1 MRAGIRERLSQQI
14 PTIGGRIYEAHE
26 SAATLDKPYILL
38 IQGTESTDTDWTG
51 YSALFECWPSVS
63 QQSEF
68 ADVDELANLIVEAL
82 DGQALVDPVSQV
94 EFTCRYEGTVG
105 ADKVDADRDVITR
118 GLRFLVIGAR
128 AAEETVQDDWLDA
141 LCDWTLSTLGDPEW
155 QAYGNQWPA
164 NYTRPSV
171 LWRWDSFETV
181 AGSRVSTV
189 EVRKKAIG
197 HVVGRSLNEQT
208 TTIAA
213 LTQSLSEAV
222 KIPLNPLERRYLT
235 VSAPNVDL
243 TRDAVTEGQIY
254 ATFSRKIERYAEQGP
269 LMREVR
275 IQPNPNS

>member
-38 IQGTESTDTDWTG
+38 IQGTESDTDWTG

-63 QQSEF
+63 QQSDF

-105 ADKVDADRDVITR
+105 GDKVDADRDVITR

-208 TTIAA
+208 TTVAA

-222 KIPLNPLERRYLT
+222 KIPLNPLERRFLT